1 MSQCQLWLLNNKVDK
16 SGNNK
21 KSLKYYSIVFML
33 YQLKKELKGDL
44 S

>member
-21 KSLKYYSIVFML
+21 KSQKLNKKLYIYS
-33 YQLKKELKGDL
+33 